1 MINTTVESTQFPNNK
16 FNNKNIDLNYYLKT
30 LQTEGFMAYEY
41 NPLHNYRLTKTRQKD
56 QEAGSIVDLDTEELQ
71 FDLTKP
77 VEIEVQPAYDD
88 SVNLILNDGKNQ
100 PRLINSR
107 FSQRQ
112 LGKYEIV
119 DRIGD
124 NDTNLYDEGV
134 QFTQDTSLYKRV
146 QDIPKVVFKE
156 VISTGNLKVGN
167 YVLYFRY
174 EDADG
179 NETDFVAESGIISI
193 FKGNDKDPFSIDGG
207 IADMLAHKSIH
218 VTLQNIDNAYDYVK
232 VYVIRTSAQQ
242 NASRYTE
249 VYKLN
254 KRFVVRHKQCNIII
268 TGNESKEDI
277 SINDIN
283 MQYFIASSAKT
294 QAQCQNML
302 FLGNL
307 TKPTLEYQKLINY
320 SLQITPYYEAF
331 NKEKLIGNVGT
342 DNYVDSTSTITNYE
356 YYNTKNIY
364 YHVGYWDKEI
374 YRLGIVYIMNDGT
387 LSPVFN
393 ILGNSNLSNKGSD
406 YERLLIIDNENYS
419 IDEETFTIAGYPSNL
434 NAKGV
439 IRIDDQGDTDAVYG
453 IGVNIRQETIE
464 RLKKVNVK
472 GFFIVRQKRIPTIL
486 AQAFTFPIDQQSNL
500 PTIFLNNNY
509 YMESFLTKKKMLS
522 HNYKD
527 RLYKFK
533 NTSKQLDT
541 SKIFGAICP
550 EFEINQ
556 HYFNT
561 LFTGAEYPIS
571 LSNHEAST
579 LNQGI
584 YNNRFYNSTQGSHL
598 AKVAINKAKIVAVT
612 DENPLASIDDYGF
625 RAVAGE
631 AETATSFR
639 YIEEDKRGDNEAI
652 NFVRGLYSAYLGI
665 VADEHFD
672 YNKFINI
679 YIPGYSLGK
688 IQQYFKIRYEDE
700 SPYYAISDRFDIS
713 DLDYSWISKVDD
725 TTKEFENTFFRGD
738 CYICNFTHRLNR
750 NFQDPAAP
758 TNDAIVDQK
767 CWKDNYDAD
776 KSDNFDKINLGDVN
790 AVQLGS
796 WITIKVRSSTNLS
809 IRSLDESH
817 INERSITGNPR
828 GFYPLQQA
836 TVEGS
841 YKIAPSYVTNDG
853 FRSTVGNKEHYI
865 QPDVPAIKNKFQ
877 NRIAYSEISVKDSF
891 KNGYRVFNFTNYR
904 DYNNEYGSIIKLVE
918 LNGNL
923 LCVFEHGVTLIPVNE
938 KNLLQGSREVF
949 INSNNVLP
957 MTGQVLSSM
966 YGSQWQESIIKTPY
980 YVYGVDSIGKKIW
993 RTNGQSFEIIS
1004 DNKVNKYLVDNISL
1018 GERENTPIIGVRNIK
1033 THYNANKSDV
1043 MFTFYNSTYG
1053 FQEKAWNLCWN
1064 EILQQFVTFYSWI
1077 PSYSANIDNQFYSF
1091 NRDTSKAITKLSG
1104 YDGLYF
1110 DYVVNETTKV
1120 KEFTN
1125 IIHLTKDSFF
1135 SSNSNFKIII
1145 QGINNRFIPSNAT
1158 IKYTLFEDNSLNRLF
1173 EINGNVITLKQDTD
1187 GKTDVKILQTLYNYF
1202 YDPDFPH
1209 KVGYLKIKADISAP
1223 SDINNTTGYASSYQ
1237 KYAEISYGY
1246 YEFICA
1252 ITINDIYENNTST
1265 KKDIPALTTDLWKHG
1280 SAGIY
1285 DIKDSIKPT
1294 FWYGEQH
1301 PFEFEFVVN
1310 GNGAD
1315 SQVQKIFNNLII
1327 LSNKAEPHSF
1337 HFDIVG
1343 EGYEFSK
1350 DKLNMYY
1357 RQESTKELFQNLGS
1371 DITFNY
1377 KYKELLPKQNTKS
1390 SVFPLYYYRKDT
1402 LNELYDSYYRQKYSE
1417 EKKQF
1422 FNMSGSELYW
1432 DKDLNEFRIIT
1443 HIQNNPITKVGR
1455 LRGNSHYKEDRWD
1468 IQIPSITF
1476 KQKNEQPWTKN
1487 NEIKINTPPILLK
1500 TVPQDLTIYDITDEL
1515 MPNNEH
1521 LDKLD
1526 FSLWTETKETKI
1538 RDKYIRIRIR
1548 YSGEDLAI
1556 ITAIHTLYTL
1566 SYA

>member
-1 MINTTVESTQFPNNK
+1 MIDITNEEGLSKKEFDASQNVN
-16 FNNKNIDLNYYLKT
+16 LNYYLNT

-41 NPLHNYRLTKTRQKD
+41 NPLHNYRLTEASDTQ
-56 QEAGSIVDLDTEELQ
+56 QAGSIVDLDTEELQ
-71 FDLTKP
+71 FDLKNP

-124 NDTNLYDEGV
+124 NDTNLYDSGT
-134 QFTQDTSLYKRV
+134 QFSQDTSLYKRV
-146 QDIPKVVFKE
+146 QDIPKVIFNE
-156 VISTGNLKVGN
+156 VIPTGNLKVGN

-193 FKGNDKDPFSIDGG
+193 FKGSDKDPFSIDGG
-207 IADMLAHKSIH
+207 IADMLAYKTIH
-218 VTLQNIDNAYDYVK
+218 VTLQNIDSAYDYVK
-232 VYVIRTSAQQ
+232 VYVVRTSAQQ
-242 NASRYTE
+242 DASRYTE

-254 KRFVVRHKQCNIII
+254 KKFIVRHKQCNIII
-268 TGNESKEDI
+268 TGTEEKEDL

-331 NKEKLIGNVGT
+331 ERQKLIGDVGT
-342 DNYVDSTSTITNYE
+342 DNYIDNTSVITNYE

-393 ILGNSNLSNKGSD
+393 ILGTSKLGAKGTN
-406 YERLLIIDNENYS
+406 YEKLKIKENENYS
-419 IDEETFTIAGYPSNL
+419 IDEELFTISEYSSNL

-439 IRIDDQGDTDAVYG
+439 IRIDDQGSADSIYG

-464 RLKKVNVK
+464 ALKKVNVK

-486 AQAFTFPIDQQSNL
+486 AQAFTLPIDQQSNL
-500 PTIFLNNNY
+500 PVIASNNKY
-509 YMESFLTKKKMLS
+509 YVESFITHEKILS
-522 HNYKD
+522 HNYND
-527 RLYKFK
+527 RLYEIKD
-533 NTSKQLDT
+533 TSKQIAN
-541 SKIFGAICP
+541 SKVFGAICP
-550 EFEINQ
+550 EFEVNQ

-561 LFTGAEYPIS
+561 LFTGSEYPIS
-571 LSNHEAST
+571 LSNNANNLT
-579 LNQGI
+579 LNKGI
-584 YNNRFYNSTQGSHL
+584 YNHRFYNCVQDTHL
-598 AKVAINKAKIVAVT
+598 PKVAINKAKIVAIT

-639 YIEEDKRGDNEAI
+639 YIGEDKRGDNEAT
-652 NFVRGLYSAYLGI
+652 NFVRGLYSAYLGL

-672 YNKFINI
+672 DSKFINI

-688 IQQYFKIRYEDE
+688 IQQYFKIRYEDD

-713 DLDYSWISKVDD
+713 DLDYSWSSKITD
-725 TTKEFENTFFRGD
+725 TTREFENTFFRGD

-758 TNDAIVDQK
+758 TNDTIVDQK
-767 CWKDNYDAD
+767 CWKDNYDAN
-776 KSDNFDKINLGDVN
+776 KSDKFDKINLGDVN

-796 WITIKVRSSTNLS
+796 WITIKLRSSTNLS

-817 INERSITGNPR
+817 INEKSITGNPR

-836 TVEGS
+836 TVEGN
-841 YKIAPSYVTNDG
+841 YKIASSYVTNDG

-891 KNGYRVFNFTNYR
+891 KNGYRIFNFTNYR
-904 DYNNEYGSIIKLVE
+904 DYNNEYGSITKLIE

-957 MTGQVLSSM
+957 ITGQVLSSI

-1125 IIHLTKDSFF
+1125 IINLTKESF
-1135 SSNSNFKIII
+1135 SSNFAITI
-1145 QGINNRFIPSNAT
+1145 QGINNRFIPREAT
-1158 IKYTLFEDNSLNRLF
+1158 IKYTLVEDNSLNRLF

-1187 GKTDVKILQTLYNYF
+1187 GKNLQTLYNYF
-1202 YDPDFPH
+1202 YGPDLPH
-1209 KVGYLKIKADISAP
+1209 KVGYLKIKADISVA
-1223 SDINNTTGYASSYQ
+1223 SDISNTTGYASSYQ

-1252 ITINDIYENNTST
+1252 ITIKDIYDNNTST
-1265 KKDIPALTTDLWKHG
+1265 KDIPALTTNLWKHG

-1285 DIKDSIKPT
+1285 DIKDPIKPT

-1357 RQESTKELFQNLGS
+1357 RQESTKKLFQNLGS
-1371 DITFNY
+1371 DITFNP
-1377 KYKELLPKQNTKS
+1377 KYEELLPKQNIKS
-1390 SVFPLYYYRKDT
+1390 SIFPLYYYRKDT
-1402 LNELYDSYYRQKYSE
+1402 LNELYDSYYRQNYLE

-1476 KQKNEQPWTKN
+1476 KQKNEQPWTI
-1487 NEIKINTPPILLK
+1487 NEKLNKKTPPILLK
-1500 TVPQDLTIYDITDEL
+1500 TVPQDLTIYDITDSL
-1515 MPNNEH
+1515 MPSGEH
-1521 LDKLD
+1521 TDKLD
-1526 FSLWTETKETKI
+1526 FSSWTETKETKI
-1538 RDKYIRIRIR
+1538 RDKYIRIRVR
-1548 YSGEDLAI
+1548 YSGKDLAI

>member
-1 MINTTVESTQFPNNK
+1 MINITDTTSLSQK
-16 FNNKNIDLNYYLKT
+16 QIDTSQQVNLNYYLNT

-41 NPLHNYRLTKTRQKD
+41 NPLHNYRLTEASATQ
-56 QEAGSIVDLDTEELQ
+56 QAGSIVDLDTEELQ
-71 FDLTKP
+71 FDLKNP
-77 VEIEVQPAYDD
+77 VEIEVQSAYDD

-124 NDTNLYDEGV
+124 NDTNLYDSGT
-134 QFTQDTSLYKRV
+134 QFSQDTSLYKRV

-156 VISTGNLKVGN
+156 VIPTGNLKVGN

-193 FKGNDKDPFSIDGG
+193 FKGSDKDPFSIDGG
-207 IADMLAHKSIH
+207 IADMLAYKTIH
-218 VTLQNIDNAYDYVK
+218 VTLQNIDSAYDYVK
-232 VYVIRTSAQQ
+232 VYIVRTSAQQ
-242 NASRYTE
+242 DASRYTE

-268 TGNESKEDI
+268 TGNETKEDL

-283 MQYFIASSAKT
+283 MQYFTASSAKT

-331 NKEKLIGNVGT
+331 ERQKLIGDVGT
-342 DNYVDSTSTITNYE
+342 DNYIDNTSVITNYE

-393 ILGNSNLSNKGSD
+393 ILGTSKLGAKGTD
-406 YERLLIIDNENYS
+406 YEKLKIKENENYS
-419 IDEETFTIAGYPSNL
+419 IDEELFTISEYSSNL

-439 IRIDDQGDTDAVYG
+439 IRIDDQNDVEQDFIYG
-453 IGVNIRQETIE
+453 IGVNIRKETIE
-464 RLKKVNVK
+464 ALKKVNVK

-486 AQAFTFPIDQQSNL
+486 AQAFTLPIDQQSNL
-500 PTIFLNNNY
+500 PVIACDSNY
-509 YMESFLTKKKMLS
+509 YIESFITSGKILS
-522 HNYKD
+522 HNYDD

-533 NTSKQLDT
+533 NTSKQIAN

-550 EFEINQ
+550 EFEVNQ

-561 LFTGAEYPIS
+561 LFTGSEYPIS
-571 LSNHEAST
+571 LSNNTNKNT
-579 LNQGI
+579 LNKGI
-584 YNNRFYNSTQGSHL
+584 YNHRFYNCVQNKHL
-598 AKVAINKAKIVAVT
+598 AKVAINKAKIVAIT

-639 YIEEDKRGDNEAI
+639 YIEEDKRGDNEAT

-672 YNKFINI
+672 ASKFINI

-688 IQQYFKIRYEDE
+688 IQQYFKIRYEDD

-713 DLDYSWISKVDD
+713 ELDYSWTSKG
-725 TTKEFENTFFRGD
+725 TQFENTFFRGD

-767 CWKDNYDAD
+767 CWKDNYDAN
-776 KSDNFDKINLGDVN
+776 KSDKFDKINLGDVN

-796 WITIKVRSSTNLS
+796 WITIKLRSSTNLS
-809 IRSLDESH
+809 IRSLDETH

-836 TVEGS
+836 TVEGN
-841 YKIAPSYVTNDG
+841 YKIASSYVTNDG

-891 KNGYRVFNFTNYR
+891 KNGYRIFNFTNYR
-904 DYNNEYGSIIKLVE
+904 DYNNEYGSITKLIE

-957 MTGQVLSSM
+957 MTGQVLSST

-1104 YDGLYF
+1104 YDGIYF
-1110 DYVVNETTKV
+1110 NYDNDN
-1120 KEFTN
+1120 FTN
-1125 IIHLTKDSFF
+1125 IINLTKESF
-1135 SSNSNFKIII
+1135 SSNFVITI
-1145 QGINNRFIPSNAT
+1145 QGINNRFIPRGAT
-1158 IKYTLFEDNSLNRLF
+1158 ITYTLVEDNSLNKLF
-1173 EINGNVITLKQDTD
+1173 KITGNEISLIQDTD
-1187 GKTDVKILQTLYNYF
+1187 GKNLQTLYNYF
-1202 YDPDFPH
+1202 YGPDLPH

-1285 DIKDSIKPT
+1285 DIKDPIKPT

-1315 SQVQKIFNNLII
+1315 SQIQKIFNNLII

-1350 DKLNMYY
+1350 EKLNMYY
-1357 RQESTKELFQNLGS
+1357 RQEYAKNLFQNLGS

-1377 KYKELLPKQNTKS
+1377 KYKELIPKQNTKS
-1390 SVFPLYYYRKDT
+1390 SIFPLYYYRKDT
-1402 LNELYDSYYRQKYSE
+1402 FNELYDSYYRQNYSE

-1432 DKDLNEFRIIT
+1432 DRDLNEFRIIT

-1468 IQIPSITF
+1468 IQIPSIIF
-1476 KQKNEQPWTKN
+1476 KQKNEEPWPLNNTKA
-1487 NEIKINTPPILLK
+1487 IPPILLK
-1500 TVPQDLTIYDITDEL
+1500 TVPQDINTYDITDAL
-1515 MPNNEH
+1515 MPNNTSIST
-1521 LDKLD
+1521 LD
-1526 FSLWTETKETKI
+1526 FQSWTETKETKI